1 MNSYS
6 SLWDVV
12 APTAIFALL
21 GLGVTALCF
30 SSLLVVLIEAAVLWK
45 MGWGTFRRSFLDSLG
60 MNVLSVL
67 LGAVILIPLAPLFLL
82 IIAFALSVL
91 IEGGVLT
98 MLKRHPVR
106 ETWTGALA
114 ANAAS
119 YAAWLLLFLLL
130 LSPQGLLTPP

>member
-1 MNSYS
+1 MNGYA
-6 SLWDVV
+6 LPLDVV
-12 APTAIFALL
+12 TPTAVFAIL

-30 SSLLVVLIEAAVLWK
+30 VSILVVLLEASVLWK
-45 MGWGTFRRSFLDSLG
+45 RGWGTFRRAFLDSLA
-60 MNVLSVL
+60 MNVVSVL
-67 LGAVILIPLAPLFLL
+67 IGAVILIPLAPLFLL

-106 ETWTGALA
+106 EVWQATLA

-119 YAAWLLLFLLL
+119 YLGWLLLFLAVGGLE
-130 LSPQGLLTPP
+130 GLLNPP